1 MELSH
6 QLHHTL
12 PYSGFISLLDRLV
25 CYTTCLQKSINFY
38 HVQILC
44 FHANRKAFYWTFPS
58 PFVVINLYCTVTLA
72 SLLHKSILL
81 ICVVMPW
88 WAYFLSTLLL
98 STQGNLNSCFPRP
111 LWTYSIPLAHELSLY
126 KKSKLT
132 LKTVS
137 AIWNILFCTMLTN
150 LTNIYSATYIKILWN
165 HGKTWLLDYSIS
177 LTLHLS
183 HLSFKC
189 YIYI

>member
-1 MELSH
+1 MH
-6 QLHHTL
+6 TLHHSSIQLKQSWYKKISLQDLCLFIVHSYLYWHSKHNQVGVITSVTTYL

-25 CYTTCLQKSINFY
+25 CYMTCLQKSIHFY

-44 FHANRKAFYWTFPS
+44 SHANRKAFYWIFPS
-58 PFVVINLYCTVTLA
+58 PLVIINLYCTVTLA

-111 LWTYSIPLAHELSLY
+111 LWTYNIPLAHELSLY
-126 KKSKLT
+126 KK
-132 LKTVS
+132 VS
-137 AIWNILFCTMLTN
+137 
-150 LTNIYSATYIKILWN
+150 
-165 HGKTWLLDYSIS
+165 
-177 LTLHLS
+177 
-183 HLSFKC
+183 
-189 YIYI
+189 